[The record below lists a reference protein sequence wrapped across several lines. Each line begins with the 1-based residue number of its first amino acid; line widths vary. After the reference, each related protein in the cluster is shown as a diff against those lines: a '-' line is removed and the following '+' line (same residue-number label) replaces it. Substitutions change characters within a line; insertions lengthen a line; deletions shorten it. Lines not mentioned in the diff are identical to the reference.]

1 MYIVRNGIWSV
12 IQLANKNS
20 TSTRTFFVIFK
31 FSTMLI
37 LGEINSQI
45 YVMIH
50 ISTYVDGINYFKQ
63 TKKTATHGQRKLLFY
78 QNKLNIISNP
88 TYVNALYE
96 SHLI

>member
-1 MYIVRNGIWSV
+1 MS
-12 IQLANKNS
+12 
-20 TSTRTFFVIFK
+20 
-31 FSTMLI
+31 I
-37 LGEINSQI
+37 LVEINSQI

-96 SHLI
+96 SPLNRNYTFASLEVEKK